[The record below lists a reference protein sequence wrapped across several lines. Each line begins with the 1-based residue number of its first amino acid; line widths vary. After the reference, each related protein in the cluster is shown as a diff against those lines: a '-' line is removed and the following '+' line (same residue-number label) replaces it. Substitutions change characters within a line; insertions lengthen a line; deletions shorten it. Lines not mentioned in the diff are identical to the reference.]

1 MPGEAT
7 VQKYMDKA
15 FRIIEKILL
24 VLLAVIVLT
33 PLGLFVYNRIMLA
46 GDKKLLADQQISQM
60 VEVDGHQMSVYVS
73 GEGNHT
79 LVFMA
84 DAGAP
89 FPILDY
95 RPFVNRFDEDYRTV
109 IIEKFGYGFSDEID
123 GPRDVETRVIQNRK
137 ALEAAGIPGPYILC
151 PHSYS
156 GLEAFCW
163 AQNYPYEVEAII
175 GLNTAVPGSHN
186 LNGTKIISSMQS
198 ADAVNR
204 VLRDLGIVRLL
215 AGRAL
220 PEDFSEEEKKTA
232 IALICKRYGSRTSSD
247 EADGVFSDIA
257 AVESRPAPNVPILLI
272 ISDGSDADGWLAF
285 EKYYASKLSDVKI
298 LQLDGEIPDY
308 DSEADQCEDAMRE
321 FIGRLI
327 TWEPKQ
333 LLYDSSSLGGVAYPR
348 MLTLKNGTILCA
360 FDGNDTKGGNSIIKV
375 YQSQDGGKTWSPTN
389 EENDNS
395 VMEPSDQYIYANP
408 NMMQLK
414 NGDVLIAYRGL
425 SSDDS
430 YSPRD
435 TGIFVSVSHDN
446 GVTWEP
452 HSTVIKYDRHTG
464 GVYEPVFAMLKGVP
478 TVFYANDSAPWD
490 GEMIGTDM
498 NGTAHQPAVPSLSY
512 QNIEYM
518 QLINGEWGNRTIVCN
533 GVNSNSRDGMPGLT
547 QLADGRWM
555 LAFEASN
562 TSGRYS
568 FVLRYKLSDDGLHW
582 NTDRGTGNGTILC
595 VPSAKGCKTAA
606 PALTTLPDGRIVCV
620 FQTDDGASE
629 RGDGNSRV
637 RIMVSETADPADG
650 WGNWADLFD
659 TPDGYYSL
667 WNGCG
672 MSHER
677 LFVLTSTNYPSNSVY
692 ICRAALG

>member
-1 MPGEAT
+1 M
-7 VQKYMDKA
+7 
-15 FRIIEKILL
+15 
-24 VLLAVIVLT
+24 
-33 PLGLFVYNRIMLA
+33 
-46 GDKKLLADQQISQM
+46 
-60 VEVDGHQMSVYVS
+60 
-73 GEGNHT
+73 
-79 LVFMA
+79 
-84 DAGAP
+84 
-89 FPILDY
+89 
-95 RPFVNRFDEDYRTV
+95 
-109 IIEKFGYGFSDEID
+109 
-123 GPRDVETRVIQNRK
+123 
-137 ALEAAGIPGPYILC
+137 
-151 PHSYS
+151 
-156 GLEAFCW
+156 
-163 AQNYPYEVEAII
+163 
-175 GLNTAVPGSHN
+175 
-186 LNGTKIISSMQS
+186 
-198 ADAVNR
+198 
-204 VLRDLGIVRLL
+204 L

-220 PEDFSEEEKKTA
+220 PEDFSEEEKETA
-232 IALICKRYGSRTSSD
+232 IALICRRYGSKTSSD

-257 AVESRPAPNVPILLI
+257 AVEGRPAPNVPILLI

-298 LQLDGEIPDY
+298 LQLDGELPDY

-360 FDGNDTKGGNSIIKV
+360 FDGNDTKGGNSVIKV
-375 YQSQDGGKTWSPTN
+375 YQSKDGGKTWGPTN

-498 NGTAHQPAVPSLSY
+498 NGTAHQPAVPSF
-512 QNIEYM
+512 
-518 QLINGEWGNRTIVCN
+518 WRT
-533 GVNSNSRDGMPGLT
+533 
-547 QLADGRWM
+547 ADGCWHSRPPTPAGGIPLYCGINSLTTGCTGTPTGEPGM
-555 LAFEASN
+555 EQ
-562 TSGRYS
+562 YY
-568 FVLRYKLSDDGLHW
+568 VLLPPKAARRLPLLW
-582 NTDRGTGNGTILC
+582 QCCRMAVLC
-595 VPSAKGCKTAA
+595 VCSRQMTAHQREEMETPGFVSWFLRLPTRQTAGETGLICLIRRTGITAFGTDAGC
-606 PALTTLPDGRIVCV
+606 L
-620 FQTDDGASE
+620 
-629 RGDGNSRV
+629 
-637 RIMVSETADPADG
+637 M
-650 WGNWADLFD
+650 
-659 TPDGYYSL
+659 
-667 WNGCG
+667 NGC
-672 MSHER
+672 S
-677 LFVLTSTNYPSNSVY
+677 S
-692 ICRAALG
+692 